1 MKKKRLIVKITSSI
15 TITAILIYTITI
27 LTRSKAYAQFLESYK
42 RLSKPE
48 QQWVRR
54 YPIAAFRTHNL
65 ADSAKKE
72 AIRRIKDP
80 DLDADIEGGMVDAFK
95 HTFWMA
101 LTAQKIGAKKALL
114 LGKAH
119 EDANK
124 IEFEKNPKRKGI
136 TQDSIASQMDML
148 NNIEGAYIGETYPDM
163 PYQELIKIVKQAVVD
178 GKCWKIKKKNV
189 KTYLDSNNNIINIHD
204 YDNKWAIPKVL
215 IRSNKTTN

>member
-1 MKKKRLIVKITSSI
+1 MKKKRLIVKIASSI
-15 TITAILIYTITI
+15 TIIAISIYAIII
-27 LTRSKAYAQFLESYK
+27 LTQSKAYAQFLKSYN

-80 DLDADIEGGMVDAFK
+80 DLDGDIEGGMVDAFK

-101 LTAQKIGAKKALL
+101 LTAQKIGAEKAIL

-124 IEFEKNPKRKGI
+124 IEFDNNPRRKGI
-136 TQDSIASQMDML
+136 TQDSIASRMDML
-148 NNIEGAYIGETYPDM
+148 NNIEGARIGETYPNM
-163 PYQELIKIVKQAVVD
+163 PYQELIIIVKQAVVD
-178 GKCWKIKKKNV
+178 GKCWKIKKKNI
-189 KTYLDSNNNIINIHD
+189 KTYLDSSDNIINIHD

-215 IRSNKTTN
+215 VRSNKTIN